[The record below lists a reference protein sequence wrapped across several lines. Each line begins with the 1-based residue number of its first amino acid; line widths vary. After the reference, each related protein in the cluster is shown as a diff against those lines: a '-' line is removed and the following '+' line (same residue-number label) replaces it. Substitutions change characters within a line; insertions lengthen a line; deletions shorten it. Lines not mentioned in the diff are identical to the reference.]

1 MFTGVL
7 QKDFKN
13 CILYLCYSSFNPLI
27 HNVGKWAKH
36 ALKVLRCSYIE
47 SRQLLLQSSPSQMLQ
62 GPGYGLGVTLI
73 RYVLTNFS
81 PNGLKTYVLAK
92 FDVVSV
98 VRGTALLFEILRY
111 FFLHMLQRIFFHLIL
126 ICFQLSKTKFH
137 VYRRALFTARKTKFQ
152 K

>member
-1 MFTGVL
+1 MLLFFQPFHPQRWKIGQT
-7 QKDFKN
+7 
-13 CILYLCYSSFNPLI
+13 CIKSLAVFI
-27 HNVGKWAKH
+27 
-36 ALKVLRCSYIE
+36 CSYIE

-81 PNGLKTYVLAK
+81 PNGLKIYVLAK

-98 VRGTALLFEILRY
+98 VWGTALLFEILRY